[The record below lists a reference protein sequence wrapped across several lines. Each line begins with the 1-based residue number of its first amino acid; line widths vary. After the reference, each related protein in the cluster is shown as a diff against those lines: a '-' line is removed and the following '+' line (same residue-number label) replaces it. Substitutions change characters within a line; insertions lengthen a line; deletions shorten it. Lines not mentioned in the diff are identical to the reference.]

1 MQIDRQIITG
11 DRFAIATDG
20 NQWVL
25 QRRTG
30 QKWLAISFVRSTKAT
45 LARCMREADATALE
59 IETLL
64 ADLPAHF
71 PGWEAYHDASQT
83 PPAMWRVRL
92 PDGRMT
98 DAVNLSRAKDAAQ
111 STGGTVVPADFKYLE
126 APTSIPDSQSAPIS
140 SPKEAAA

>member
-30 QKWLAISFVRSTKAT
+30 QKWLAISFVRSTKAS

-59 IETLL
+59 IEALL

-83 PPAMWRVRL
+83 PPAM
-92 PDGRMT
+92 
-98 DAVNLSRAKDAAQ
+98 
-111 STGGTVVPADFKYLE
+111 
-126 APTSIPDSQSAPIS
+126 
-140 SPKEAAA
+140 